1 MISIETKNGKFYIN
15 GKEVFDPLE
24 FTREEQ
30 KVLKQFKKSLK
41 RGIRIKSTSN

>member
-1 MISIETKNGKFYIN
+1 MISVKTKDGKFYIN

-30 KVLKQFKKSLK
+30 KSLK
-41 RGIRIKSTSN
+41 RGIKIKSTSN